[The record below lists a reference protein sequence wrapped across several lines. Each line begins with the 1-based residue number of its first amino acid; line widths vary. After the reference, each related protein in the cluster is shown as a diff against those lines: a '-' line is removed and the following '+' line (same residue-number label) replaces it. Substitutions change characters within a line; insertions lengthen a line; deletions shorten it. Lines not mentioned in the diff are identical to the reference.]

1 MKSRLKIVFR
11 FFTFILFQFGIDYTK
26 PINFIKSIPKYI
38 SDLFAFKKKY
48 IGKFELL
55 PCLHDWY
62 EEGGNAKSEYFLQ
75 DLHIARLIFKRNP
88 LNHLD
93 IGSSVEGFVAHVAS
107 FRMIDV
113 LDVRPINSNIPG
125 IVFKQMDLSKPIE
138 LSSYEYYESIS
149 CLHALE
155 HFGLGRYGDPI
166 DVDGHVKGIENM
178 SKLLSREGVLY
189 LSVPIGIER
198 VEFNANRVF
207 NPQNIINIANNF
219 GLVLSKFALIEN
231 SVVTFFENQ
240 KDIEFDR
247 LSSQRYALGMFIFV
261 KS

>member
-1 MKSRLKIVFR
+1 MKSTFKILFR
-11 FFTFILFQFGIDYTK
+11 FITFTLLQFGFNYNR
-26 PINFIKSIPKYI
+26 PLNFFKSIPKYI
-38 SDLFAFKKKY
+38 LNILAFKKAY
-48 IGKFELL
+48 TGKFELL

-75 DLHIARLIFKRNP
+75 DLHIARLIFKNNP
-88 LNHLD
+88 TNHLD

-138 LSSYEYYESIS
+138 LSSYESYDSIS

-166 DVDGHVKGIENM
+166 DVNGHVKGIENM
-178 SKLLSREGVLY
+178 SKLLSKGGILY

-219 GLVLSKFALIEN
+219 GFLFSKFALIEN
-231 SVVTFFENQ
+231 SLVTFFDNQ
-240 KDIEFDR
+240 KDIDFDR
-247 LSSQRYALGMFIFV
+247 LSSQRYALGMFIFT